1 MDAAVSVARASRIRA
16 RKKRIRC
23 RRVFCG
29 TRGKRMVRARALLFL
44 SFFLC
49 IFRYLSVRRS
59 PKNKNLSL
67 FLFLTS
73 FLTEDNE
80 HDAEVNATHAENAR
94 FENLETIIERARRK
108 METVLEKS
116 IEKEKREEEK
126 QNVLTENKKWSAKSG
141 NACKAT
147 ARCAHRD
154 RGWREDELVFWN
166 ARRCGETTG
175 HS

>member
-1 MDAAVSVARASRIRA
+1 MRRGRETIFWMLLFCGGGGLFLGWEIRVGEIKKRAESGEDSSSKRKKERKKEETKNKIWTPQHPSRARREYAREENAREKSA

-67 FLFLTS
+67 SFSSLLPFSRKIMNTMQRSTLLTQR
-73 FLTEDNE
+73 T
-80 HDAEVNATHAENAR
+80 
-94 FENLETIIERARRK
+94 RALR
-108 METVLEKS
+108 T
-116 IEKEKREEEK
+116 
-126 QNVLTENKKWSAKSG
+126 
-141 NACKAT
+141 
-147 ARCAHRD
+147 
-154 RGWREDELVFWN
+154 
-166 ARRCGETTG
+166 
-175 HS
+175 

>member
-1 MDAAVSVARASRIRA
+1 MRRGRETIFWMLLFCGGDGLFFWWEIRVGEIKKRAESGEDSLQKERKKRLKIKYGRRSIRRARASRIRARRERA

-67 FLFLTS
+67 SFSSLLPFSRKIMNTMQRSTLLTQR
-73 FLTEDNE
+73 T
-80 HDAEVNATHAENAR
+80 
-94 FENLETIIERARRK
+94 RALR
-108 METVLEKS
+108 T
-116 IEKEKREEEK
+116 
-126 QNVLTENKKWSAKSG
+126 
-141 NACKAT
+141 
-147 ARCAHRD
+147 
-154 RGWREDELVFWN
+154 
-166 ARRCGETTG
+166 
-175 HS
+175 

>member
-1 MDAAVSVARASRIRA
+1 MLRAERIHLQKERKKERKKEETKNKIWTPQHPSRARREYAREENAREKSA

-67 FLFLTS
+67 SFSSLLPFSRKIMNTMQRSTLLTQR
-73 FLTEDNE
+73 T
-80 HDAEVNATHAENAR
+80 
-94 FENLETIIERARRK
+94 RALR
-108 METVLEKS
+108 T
-116 IEKEKREEEK
+116 
-126 QNVLTENKKWSAKSG
+126 
-141 NACKAT
+141 
-147 ARCAHRD
+147 
-154 RGWREDELVFWN
+154 
-166 ARRCGETTG
+166 
-175 HS
+175 

>member
-1 MDAAVSVARASRIRA
+1 MRRGRETIFWMLLFCVCVGGLSFFFWWEIRVGEIKKRAESGEDSSSKRKKEETKNKIWTPQHPSRARREYAREENAREKSA

-67 FLFLTS
+67 SFSSLLPFSRKIMNTMQRSTLLTQR
-73 FLTEDNE
+73 T
-80 HDAEVNATHAENAR
+80 
-94 FENLETIIERARRK
+94 RALR
-108 METVLEKS
+108 T
-116 IEKEKREEEK
+116 
-126 QNVLTENKKWSAKSG
+126 
-141 NACKAT
+141 
-147 ARCAHRD
+147 
-154 RGWREDELVFWN
+154 
-166 ARRCGETTG
+166 
-175 HS
+175 

>member
-1 MDAAVSVARASRIRA
+1 
-16 RKKRIRC
+16 
-23 RRVFCG
+23 
-29 TRGKRMVRARALLFL
+29 MVRARALLFL

-108 METVLEKS
+108 M
-116 IEKEKREEEK
+116 
-126 QNVLTENKKWSAKSG
+126 
-141 NACKAT
+141 
-147 ARCAHRD
+147 
-154 RGWREDELVFWN
+154 
-166 ARRCGETTG
+166 
-175 HS
+175 